1 MFVGLLLMAALVLV
15 ALVLGGDPGRIAEE
29 LASADLRI
37 IALVVGLYLA
47 NTLMKVVRWY
57 VLLREPGH
65 PVPFTKVGNYF
76 LIGLAV
82 NNSLPGHIA
91 GEPVRAYLL
100 KRSHDYPMGRA
111 MASIFLEKTIDTIVT
126 IMLAL
131 AGVLLLVGVLEED
144 LTNALLLSTGIIAV
158 LMAVLIAFVA
168 YPSGP
173 RRLSAWAF
181 RKLRNWWAEDRVAR
195 YEGIVGG
202 FLGSFEEG
210 TRSISHDRSRAAV
223 ATALTVVIWLN
234 EALRLWLVFL
244 ALGTD
249 IAAELA
255 LVAATLSS
263 FASLLVPIGAGNSAT
278 IAVICGLAGVDA
290 GVAASASLLHI
301 MTSVWISAP
310 MGVGAMA
317 YEGVRGAELLGSV
330 RAIDGGGGGGSAGGG
345 GGGGGAASPPG

>member
-1 MFVGLLLMAALVLV
+1 MFVGLLLMAVLVLV
-15 ALVLGGDPGRIAEE
+15 ALVLGGDPRRIAEE
-29 LASADLRI
+29 LAAADLRI

-47 NTLMKVVRWY
+47 NALMKVVRWY
-57 VLLREPGH
+57 VLLREPDH
-65 PVPFTKVGNYF
+65 PVPLAKVGNYF

-131 AGVLLLVGVLEED
+131 AGVLLLVGVLQDE
-144 LTNALLLSTGIIAV
+144 LTNALLLSTGIIAA
-158 LMAVLIAFVA
+158 LMGALIAFVA
-168 YPSGP
+168 FPSGP
-173 RRLSAWAF
+173 RRFSAWAF
-181 RKLRNWWAEDRVAR
+181 AHLRKWWTEERVAR
-195 YEGIVGG
+195 YEGIVDG
-202 FLGSFEEG
+202 FLGTFEEG
-210 TRSISHDRSRAAV
+210 TRTISHDRARAAV

-244 ALGTD
+244 ALGD
-249 IAAELA
+249 NIASELA

-310 MGVGAMA
+310 MGAGAMA
-317 YEGVRGAELLGSV
+317 YEGVRGAELLGPV
-330 RAIDGGGGGGSAGGG
+330 QAVEGGGGS
-345 GGGGGAASPPG
+345 PPG

>member
-1 MFVGLLLMAALVLV
+1 MGRTRRRTTFVGLLLMAAVVLV
-15 ALVLGGDPGRIAEE
+15 ALVLGGDPERIAEE
-29 LASADLRI
+29 MAMADLRI
-37 IALVVGLYLA
+37 IALVVGLYLV
-47 NTLMKVVRWY
+47 NTLMKIVRWY

-65 PVPFTKVGNYF
+65 PVPLTKVGNYF

-111 MASIFLEKTIDTIVT
+111 MASIFLEKTIDTVVT
-126 IMLAL
+126 IIIAL

-144 LTNALLLSTGIIAV
+144 LTNALLLSTGIIAA
-158 LMAVLIAFVA
+158 LMAALIAFVA

-173 RRLSAWAF
+173 RRISRWAF
-181 RKLRNWWAEDRVAR
+181 GWLRGRWAAERVER
-195 YEGIVGG
+195 YEGIVDG
-202 FLGSFEEG
+202 FLGTFEEG
-210 TRSISHDRSRAAV
+210 TRRISHDRSRAAV

-244 ALGTD
+244 ALGFD

-263 FASLLVPIGAGNSAT
+263 FAALLVPIGAGNSAT

-310 MGVGAMA
+310 MGAGAMA
-317 YEGVRGAELLGSV
+317 YEGVRGAELMSPTRILG
-330 RAIDGGGGGGSAGGG
+330 DGGG
-345 GGGGGAASPPG
+345 SPPG